1 MNVDIKRHI
10 YDKRYRQSEK
20 GKKTTARKRYKEYIK
35 RLDKR
40 MLRVTSEIT
49 ALERE
54 LTNDTEN

>member
-10 YDKRYRQSEK
+10 YDKRYRHSEK

-49 ALERE
+49 VLERE